1 MIFTKLELNNF
12 KSHAHTVLDFNPG
25 ISLIVGENGA
35 GKSTILEAI
44 SFALFKVSNTKNDNL
59 IRTNKDMNE
68 KIEMSVKLNFI
79 QNAKEYRVE
88 RSLTRTKSSSRSGS
102 NLFLI
107 DNGHDEIIASGDTS
121 VNEEIQ
127 AITSMDKSTF
137 LNAIHIMQGEI
148 ADLIDK
154 GPADRKRLIGELLKL
169 DQLENAYKKLP
180 EISKEY
186 ETRKAVL
193 EDRIRPEVELNFELK
208 KTKQEHFELSENIKV
223 QREDLDRLEEE
234 ISKTNEDKEKLD
246 KLKSEFETLSLK
258 LAHEEENLNSL
269 KKLKNDLYEK
279 YSEILRYENEM
290 NILKPSSEK
299 LPIYKDFKDSFLKLS
314 KLKVDEEK
322 NKELLKQIEG
332 YKNTIAQEKENHE
345 KFINMEAEI
354 KALIGK
360 KAELSSEVK
369 RINELEKEKDNL
381 EKDIGQYGQDLDKFS
396 NKSIDVLSNFDLEEE
411 IAPIKTNDDLNHL
424 DGLVEGLRTKI
435 RNEIDNISE
444 DIDALRKDSISLN
457 QEIKSLDEPLSDI
470 RKVENKCPVCQSEIS
485 EDKKNELIHTY
496 ETTISN
502 NNKKIS
508 ENTQKLDKLNKEKSI
523 KESKLKDLDL
533 IKTNIYQNKHLV
545 DDIAKLNKRL
555 ESLNLKINEL
565 QGKKDDLESL
575 DKIMEVKNSEFK
587 DLEEHNKKYLEASTL
602 LKSAPDET
610 KLKDELY
617 SISGN
622 IKLEDEKLKKFISLD
637 SKLSLDITEE
647 ELDKSIGELAEKD
660 KRYNILFGAV
670 KAKDEYEGKLKAKE
684 KEIETKSEEISA
696 IKKAIESSQY
706 DEENYKHM
714 IILIDRLNKKFNESS
729 KELAVNEN
737 NLNNFEITIGNLEEL
752 IEINRKNNE
761 EFKAVDE
768 YLQLLKYFRD
778 MYSKDGIQEVLR
790 SHSKPLI
797 QKYTREFFEKFN
809 FNYSDLILDDEY
821 NISVFGPEG
830 EANLD
835 MVSGGEKIAIA
846 LALRL
851 GITQAMS
858 QGNIE
863 TILLDEPTI
872 HLDSYRRQELINVL
886 RSMSVIP
893 QMLIVTHDQELETAA
908 DTLILVEKED
918 GISQVKVNN

>member
-1 MIFTKLELNNF
+1 MIFKKLELKNF
-12 KSHAHTVLDFNPG
+12 KSHDHTVLDFNPG

-44 SFALFKVSNTKNDNL
+44 SFALFKVSNSKNDYL
-59 IRTNKDMNE
+59 IRTNKDTDE
-68 KIEMSVKLNFI
+68 KIELSVKLNFI
-79 QNAKEYRVE
+79 HNGKEYRVE
-88 RSLTRTKSSSRSGS
+88 RSLSRTKSSPKANS

-107 DNGHDEIIASGDTS
+107 DNGHDEIIASGNKQVD
-121 VNEEIQ
+121 NEIQ
-127 AITSMDKSTF
+127 NITSMDKDTF

-154 GPADRKRLIGELLKL
+154 GPAERKMLIGRLLKL
-169 DQLENAYKKLP
+169 DELEKAYKKLP

-193 EDRIRPEVELNFELK
+193 EDRIRPESELNFELK
-208 KTKQEHFELSENIKV
+208 KTKHEHFDLSENIKA
-223 QREDLDRLEEE
+223 QRKDLDRLNEE

-246 KLKSEFETLSLK
+246 KLKSEFETLNLK
-258 LAHEEENLNSL
+258 LGHEEENLNSL

-290 NILKPSSEK
+290 NILKPFCEK
-299 LPIYKDFKDSFLKLS
+299 LPIYNDFKDSFLKLS
-314 KLKVDEEK
+314 KLKVDEEN

-332 YKNTIAQEKENHE
+332 YKNTISQEKENHE

-369 RINELEKEKDNL
+369 RIKELESEKSNL
-381 EKDIGQYGQDLDKFS
+381 EKDISQYGQDLDKFS
-396 NKSIDVLSNFDLEEE
+396 NNSKEVLSKFDLEEE

-424 DGLVEGLRTKI
+424 DGLVEDLRTKI
-435 RNEIDNISE
+435 RNEIDGLSE
-444 DIDALRKDSISLN
+444 DIDVLRKDSITLT

-470 RKVENKCPVCQSEIS
+470 REVENRCPVCQSEIS

-508 ENTQKLDKLNKEKSI
+508 ENNQMLDKLNKEKSI
-523 KESKLKDLDL
+523 KELKLKDLDL

-545 DDIAKLNKRL
+545 DDIDKLNKRL
-555 ESLNLKINEL
+555 ETLNSKINEL
-565 QGKKDDLESL
+565 QGKKNDLESL
-575 DKIMEVKNSEFK
+575 NKIMEVKNSEFK
-587 DLEEHNKKYLEASTL
+587 ELEEHNKKYLEATTL

-647 ELDKSIGELAEKD
+647 ELDNAIGELSEKD
-660 KRYNILFGAV
+660 KRYNILSGAV
-670 KAKDEYEGKLKAKE
+670 KAKEEYEAKLKTKE
-684 KEIETKSEEISA
+684 KEIETKSEEIEG

-714 IILIDRLNKKFNESS
+714 VILIDRLNTKFNQLS
-729 KELAVNEN
+729 KDLAVNEN
-737 NLNNFEITIGNLEEL
+737 KLNMFETTIENLEEL
-752 IEINRKNNE
+752 IEINRKNKE
-761 EFKAVDE
+761 EFIAVKK
-768 YLQLLKYFRD
+768 YLELLNYFRK
-778 MYSKDGIQEVLR
+778 MYSKDGIQQVLR

-893 QMLIVTHDQELETAA
+893 QMIIVTHDQELETAA

>member
-1 MIFTKLELNNF
+1 MIFKKLELKNF

-44 SFALFKVSNTKNDNL
+44 TFALFKVSNTKNDYL
-59 IRTNKDMNE
+59 IRTNKDLNE

-79 QNAKEYRVE
+79 HNGKEYRVE
-88 RSLTRTKSSSRSGS
+88 RSLSRTKSSTRSNS
-102 NLFLI
+102 NLYLI
-107 DNGHDEIIASGDTS
+107 DNGQDVIIASGNKPVDK
-121 VNEEIQ
+121 EIQ
-127 AITSMDKSTF
+127 AITSMDQSTF
-137 LNAIHIMQGEI
+137 LNAIHIRQGEI

-169 DQLENAYKKLP
+169 DELETAYKKLP

-193 EDRIRPEVELNFELK
+193 EDRIRPESELNFELK
-208 KTKQEHFELSENIKV
+208 KTKHEHFDLSENIKA
-223 QREDLDRLEEE
+223 QRKDLDRLNEE
-234 ISKTNEDKEKLD
+234 ISKTNGDKEKLD
-246 KLKSEFETLSLK
+246 KLKSEFETLNLK
-258 LAHEEENLNSL
+258 LGHEEENLNSL

-290 NILKPSSEK
+290 NILKPFCEK
-299 LPIYKDFKDSFLKLS
+299 LPIYNDFKDSFLKLS
-314 KLKVDEEK
+314 KLKVDEEN

-332 YKNTIAQEKENHE
+332 YKNTISQEKKNHE

-360 KAELSSEVK
+360 NAELSSEVK
-369 RINELEKEKDNL
+369 RIKELESEKSNL
-381 EKDIGQYGQDLDKFS
+381 EKDISQYGQDLDKFS
-396 NKSIDVLSNFDLEEE
+396 NNSKEVLSKFDLEEE

-424 DGLVEGLRTKI
+424 DSLVEDLRTKI
-435 RNEIDNISE
+435 RNEIDGLSE
-444 DIDALRKDSISLN
+444 DIDVLRKDSITLT

-470 RKVENKCPVCQSEIS
+470 REVENRCPVCQSEIS

-508 ENTQKLDKLNKEKSI
+508 ENNQMLDKLNKEKSI
-523 KESKLKDLDL
+523 KELKLKDLDL

-545 DDIAKLNKRL
+545 DDIDKLNKRL
-555 ESLNLKINEL
+555 ETLNSKINEL
-565 QGKKDDLESL
+565 QGKKNDLESL
-575 DKIMEVKNSEFK
+575 NKIMEVKNSEFK
-587 DLEEHNKKYLEASTL
+587 ELEEHNKKYLEATTL

-647 ELDKSIGELAEKD
+647 ELDNAIGELSEKD
-660 KRYNILFGAV
+660 KRYNILSGAV
-670 KAKDEYEGKLKAKE
+670 KAKEEYEAKLKTKE
-684 KEIETKSEEISA
+684 KEIETKSEEIEG

-714 IILIDRLNKKFNESS
+714 VILIDRLNTKFNQLS
-729 KELAVNEN
+729 KDLAVNEN
-737 NLNNFEITIGNLEEL
+737 KLNMFETTIENLEEL
-752 IEINRKNNE
+752 IEINRKNKE
-761 EFKAVDE
+761 EFIAVKK
-768 YLQLLKYFRD
+768 YLELLNYFRK
-778 MYSKDGIQEVLR
+778 MYSKDGIQQVLR

-893 QMLIVTHDQELETAA
+893 QMIIVTHDQELETAA